1 MALYHKHRPQVFA
14 DVIGQ
19 EHIIKTITNQI
30 KNNRL
35 THAYLFSGPRGLGK
49 TTTARLL
56 AKAANCP
63 ERKANGFEP
72 CDHCASC
79 REISAAAAID
89 VVEIDAASQTGV
101 DNVRENIIESAR
113 FRPTAS
119 PYKIFI
125 IDEAHMLSPSAFNAL
140 LKILEE
146 PPPYIIFILAT
157 TNLAKVPETV
167 VSRCQR
173 FNFKKVSAAALK
185 AHLEKIA
192 KEEKVKLDK
201 TVIERIIN
209 KSDNCVR
216 DAVGLLD
223 MLLATGEKNID
234 ADIAA
239 VALPVSSADEIM
251 EFLEALAQPAP
262 APALRQLNRLSETGV
277 SLSQFAQ
284 DFLEVLRFLLI
295 NKAGG
300 QTPSQSLDLS
310 PTAEKRI
317 LKAGQTLT
325 GARLVVLIDLILRRK
340 AEIKSSPIPQLPLEL
355 AVVEW
360 CAEQNEKA
368 NSKKQNDENNDNGQN
383 SGENIIKAEKTEPK
397 KEDKKNIK
405 ERVKELV
412 HKEACFTLDDMR
424 GKWDEFVEKTEKLST
439 SLAFIIKS
447 AELSGVEGNCVQL
460 TVGFPFHKD
469 KLLEKNVAKK
479 IEEILEE
486 IMAEKVRL
494 SVEVSKNA
502 PQSKIVD
509 SELQDLAAAFGGG
522 IIN

>member
-30 KNNRL
+30 KNGRL

-63 ERKANGFEP
+63 ERKANDFEP

-173 FNFKKVSAAALK
+173 FNFKKVSAPALK

-251 EFLEALAQPAP
+251 EFLEALTQPAP

-300 QTPSQSLDLS
+300 QTPSQGLDLS

-317 LKAGQTLT
+317 LK
-325 GARLVVLIDLILRRK
+325 
-340 AEIKSSPIPQLPLEL
+340 
-355 AVVEW
+355 
-360 CAEQNEKA
+360 AEQNEKA

-494 SVEVSKNA
+494 SVEVSEKA

-509 SELQDLAAAFGGG
+509 SELQDLAAAFGGE
-522 IIN
+522 II